1 MELIFAL
8 IRRLEITDE
17 EGEVKILQNDKI
29 IKMLEA
35 EEKHEKDL
43 QKLSKEEIM
52 KVKQTEYKQNTNSRS
67 RRK

>member
-17 EGEVKILQNDKI
+17 EGEVKIVKNDKI
-29 IKMLEA
+29 IKKLEA

-43 QKLSKEEIM
+43 QVLSK
-52 KVKQTEYKQNTNSRS
+52 VKNRS
-67 RRK
+67 NCF